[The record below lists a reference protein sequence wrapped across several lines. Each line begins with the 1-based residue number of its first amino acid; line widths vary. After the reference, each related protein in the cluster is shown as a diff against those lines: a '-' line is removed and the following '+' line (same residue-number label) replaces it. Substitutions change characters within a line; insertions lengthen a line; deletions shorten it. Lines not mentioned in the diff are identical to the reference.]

1 MTRIPVGLSRYRL
14 PDPAALRRGLR
25 ATPAATWVLAGS
37 GWVTLLAVHVISP
50 DSPLSV
56 LRTLVTFAFV
66 LLCPGLAVAR
76 LLPLREDIEVWVV
89 GIALSMSFGLLV
101 TVAFTAA
108 RNDSTTSRLV
118 SLAVITTAAAAV
130 QIFRSARP

>member
-1 MTRIPVGLSRYRL
+1 MTRIPAGLTRYRL
-14 PDPAALRRGLR
+14 PDRAALRRGLGS
-25 ATPAATWVLAGS
+25 TPATTWVLAGS
-37 GWVTLLAVHVISP
+37 GWVTLLAVHAISP
-50 DSPLSV
+50 DSPLAV
-56 LRTLVTFAFV
+56 LRTLVVFAFV

-118 SLAVITTAAAAV
+118 VLAVITTAAAAV